1 MNVYCEKTIY
11 DSYQK
16 NMEQFQPQQK
26 ERVEPAPVLSMEKL
40 YKDYDVMCNQWKL
53 QVHLQMQSHGVKG
66 RLKKVI
72 KKMLAKSIGWML
84 LPNLEAQSAYN
95 LSMVHVMGDVLRL
108 AAYMDAAGQKSLDK
122 PNVIICRDKI
132 VKESRLQEI
141 LLIFQYY
148 QIFVDVNASLIF
160 LAAQLDDSLYLEF
173 LQRTISELQLRTVQ
187 FVVTED
193 SGIQTEYIQK
203 ADLEISLAE
212 KEEIAAATLSVPLLQ
227 YSPVEENKEHVC
239 FFDEIDLEGIS
250 VLIKT
255 VIDHER
261 KD

>member
-1 MNVYCEKTIY
+1 MNVYCEKPIY
-11 DSYQK
+11 DSYQR
-16 NMEQFQPQQK
+16 NMEQFQPQRK
-26 ERVEPAPVLSMEKL
+26 EYVETAPVLSIKKL
-40 YKDYDVMCNQWKL
+40 YKDYDLMCRQWKL
-53 QVHLQMQSHGVKG
+53 QVHLQVQSHGIKG
-66 RLKKVI
+66 WFKKVI
-72 KKMLAKSIGWML
+72 KQMLAKSIGWML

-95 LSMVHVMGDVLRL
+95 LSMVHVMGDVLKL

-122 PNVIICRDKI
+122 PNIIICRDRI

-141 LLIFQYY
+141 LLVFQYY
-148 QIFVDVNASLIF
+148 QIFVDANASLIF

-193 SGIQTEYIQK
+193 SGIQAEYMQK

-212 KEEIAAATLSVPLLQ
+212 KEEVTAALSVPLLQ
-227 YSPVEENKEHVC
+227 YSPVKENKEHIY

>member
-1 MNVYCEKTIY
+1 MNVYCEKTIS

-16 NMEQFQPQQK
+16 NIEQFQPQRT

-53 QVHLQMQSHGVKG
+53 QVHLQVQSHGIKG
-66 RLKKVI
+66 RLKMAV

-84 LPNLEAQSAYN
+84 LPSLEAQSAYN
-95 LSMVHVMGDVLRL
+95 LSMVHVMGDILRL

-122 PNVIICRDKI
+122 PKVIICRDRI

-141 LLIFQYY
+141 LLVFQYY
-148 QIFVDVNASLIF
+148 QIFVDANASLIF
-160 LAAQLDDSLYLEF
+160 LAAQLDDSLYLEL

-187 FVVTED
+187 FVVTAD
-193 SGIQTEYIQK
+193 SGVQAEYMQK

-212 KEEIAAATLSVPLLQ
+212 KEQAAAASVPLLQ
-227 YSPVEENKEHVC
+227 YSPAEEHKEHVYY
-239 FFDEIDLEGIS
+239 FDEIDMEGIAI
-250 VLIKT
+250 LIKT